1 MNRVARPT
9 RIGNWS
15 RYRLP
20 VRYARLRPKPEGMVG
35 IQLAPRTRVED
46 NYGAGRVCAI
56 CGQLALTVVH
66 LDRLPDYVRCS
77 NCASAYVLGEGSSL
91 VMYGSIPA
99 EYPGTREFALKR
111 WVGLPAIQA
120 KAEAD
125 RAAVAAPVAESEP
138 SRADGVDVLPVDPT
152 WADAAKEPTPP
163 FGIGKQAGQANGSAG
178 RAPTP
183 PFGIGTLHKFLAE
196 KPGAP
201 AGGIAEVGED
211 PELGHESA
219 EPDPAQRFGVLVG
232 AQHPS
237 FPTDLCAH
245 CLRQPADRG
254 LVVIGADADRTRYQI
269 PLCRLCNERVRTRS
283 EEEKNSRLAVHLGS
297 IAIGMILIV
306 TALALDVLDV
316 RQAPLAAI
324 LGLGALGLIGYT
336 LPAWL
341 LLGRL
346 SRLPPSADSA
356 YVRSTLQIR
365 PALDGEPTGYLW
377 RNRGYAERFAAA
389 NGAGDVARV
398 SESNGS

>member
-1 MNRVARPT
+1 MNRVVRSPQ
-9 RIGNWS
+9 IGNWN
-15 RYRLP
+15 RYRMP
-20 VRYARLRPKPEGMVG
+20 VRYARLKPKPEGMVG
-35 IQLAPRTRVED
+35 IQSLPRTRVED
-46 NYGAGRVCAI
+46 NYAAGRACAI

-111 WVGLPAIQA
+111 WAELPTIQA
-120 KAEAD
+120 KADAD
-125 RAAVAAPVAESEP
+125 RAVVAASAGPGPAQEDRVE
-138 SRADGVDVLPVDPT
+138 VIPVDPAS
-152 WADAAKEPTPP
+152 ADSVEEPTPP
-163 FGIGKQAGQANGSAG
+163 FGIGSAAGQGNGSAE
-178 RAPTP
+178 RASTP
-183 PFGIGTLHKFLAE
+183 PFGIGTLPEFLAE
-196 KPGAP
+196 QPDAP
-201 AGGIAEVGED
+201 ADGIAGRGED
-211 PELGHESA
+211 AELGHESS
-219 EPDPAQRFGVLVG
+219 EPDPGQRFSVLVS
-232 AQHPS
+232 AQHPN

-254 LVVIGADADRTRYQI
+254 LVVIGADANQTRYQI
-269 PLCRLCNERVRTRS
+269 PLCRLCNERVRARS
-283 EEEKNSRLAVHLGS
+283 EEEKSSRLAIHLGS

-316 RQAPLAAI
+316 RQAPLAAV
-324 LGLGALGLIGYT
+324 LGLGTLGLIGYT

-356 YVRSTLQIR
+356 YVRSTLQVR
-365 PALDGEPTGYLW
+365 PGLEGRPTTYLW

-389 NGAGDVARV
+389 NAAGDVARV
-398 SESNGS
+398 SELNGS